1 MIHLNFVTVKYN
13 KKIGSSKLPTCNCR
27 GFDGLLPGGYPPCFW
42 FQRSDDSRL
51 LCKLTW
57 LYGFSS
63 TPIGVDGYCIVITPY
78 FVRGVTKFNHFVVE
92 RICLVVRPQKYQ

>member
-13 KKIGSSKLPTCNCR
+13 KKIGSSKLPTCNYKDC
-27 GFDGLLPGGYPPCFW
+27 DALLPGGCAPCFW
-42 FQRSDDSRL
+42 FRRSDDSRL

-63 TPIGVDGYCIVITPY
+63 TTSWLIVFPWFLTPRSGVELLSV
-78 FVRGVTKFNHFVVE
+78 
-92 RICLVVRPQKYQ
+92 